1 MKNYS
6 DQTHAFDV
14 GLDVHN
20 DRVAVAKHASHTN
33 AVEEIDYG

>member
-14 GLDVHN
+14 GLDVHK
-20 DRVAVAKHASHTN
+20 DSVAVAIHASHSN
-33 AVEEIDYG
+33 AVE